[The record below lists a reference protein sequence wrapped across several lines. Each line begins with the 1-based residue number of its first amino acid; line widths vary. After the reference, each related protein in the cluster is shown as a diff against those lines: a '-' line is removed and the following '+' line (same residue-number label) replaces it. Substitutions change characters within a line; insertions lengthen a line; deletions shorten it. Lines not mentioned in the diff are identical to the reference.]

1 MVSFASVQGPA
12 LRLHEQ
18 DDGVLVAR
26 AQGGDRAAF
35 RELYL
40 RHARY
45 VAGAIA
51 RWLGRD
57 AELDDIVQDTFVR
70 AAERIDSLRSAT
82 HVRPWLVTIA
92 IRITHSRLVRER
104 RRTSLMRFFVAHQ
117 PQSSDPRMQGPADE
131 LGAAL
136 VRIPEGLRVP
146 WMLHRIEGERL
157 EDVAVTCGVSL
168 ATVKR
173 RIAECGRRL
182 ESAGAWET
190 ATTTAATTATTT
202 ATTTGGT
209 P

>member
-1 MVSFASVQGPA
+1 MTSSVLVHEAP
-12 LRLHEQ
+12 LRLQEQ
-18 DDGVLVAR
+18 DDAVLVAR

-35 RELYL
+35 REIYL

-45 VAGAIA
+45 VAGAVA

-70 AAERIDSLRSAT
+70 AAERLGSLRSAV

-104 RRTSLMRFFVAHQ
+104 RRTSLLRFFVALQ
-117 PQSSDPRMQGPADE
+117 PQASDPRDRAPADE

-136 VRIPEGLRVP
+136 VRMPEDLRVP

-157 EDVAVTCGVSL
+157 EDVAITCGVSL

-182 ESAGAWET
+182 EREQALPAGG
-190 ATTTAATTATTT
+190 AA
-202 ATTTGGT
+202 
-209 P
+209 

>member
-1 MVSFASVQGPA
+1 MATSASIHEPPI
-12 LRLHEQ
+12 RLQEQ
-18 DDGVLVAR
+18 DDSVLVAK

-45 VAGAIA
+45 VAGAIS

-57 AELDDIVQDTFVR
+57 AEIDDIVQDTFVR
-70 AAERIDSLRSAT
+70 AAERLGSLRSAT

-104 RRTSLMRFFVAHQ
+104 RRSSLLQLFFAQ
-117 PQSSDPRMQGPADE
+117 EPRASDPRERAPADD

-136 VRIPEGLRVP
+136 VRMPEGLRVP

-157 EDVAVTCGVSL
+157 EDVAATCGVSL

-182 ESAGAWET
+182 ERDGDLQP
-190 ATTTAATTATTT
+190 
-202 ATTTGGT
+202 GGVR
-209 P
+209 

>member
-1 MVSFASVQGPA
+1 MAFSASAPEPA

-18 DDGVLVAR
+18 DDGVLVAKV
-26 AQGGDRAAF
+26 QGGDRAAF

-57 AELDDIVQDTFVR
+57 ADVDDIVQDTFVR
-70 AAERIDSLRSAT
+70 AAERMDSLRSAD

-104 RRTSLMRFFVAHQ
+104 RRSAIMRFFLAQQ
-117 PQSSDPRMQGPADE
+117 PQSSDPRARAPADD

-136 VRIPEGLRVP
+136 VRLPEGLRVP

-157 EDVAVTCGVSL
+157 EDVAITCGVSL
-168 ATVKR
+168 ATIKR

-182 ESAGAWET
+182 ERDGALQP
-190 ATTTAATTATTT
+190 
-202 ATTTGGT
+202 GGA

>member
-1 MVSFASVQGPA
+1 MASSASSPATVGGAPVRLQGS
-12 LRLHEQ
+12 
-18 DDGVLVAR
+18 DDAVLVAR
-26 AQGGDRAAF
+26 ARSGDRAAF

-51 RWLGRD
+51 RWLGQGAD
-57 AELDDIVQDTFVR
+57 LDDIVQDTFVR
-70 AAERIDSLRSAT
+70 AAERLGSLRSAD

-104 RRTSLMRFFVAHQ
+104 RRSSLLRFFVAMA
-117 PQSSDPRMQGPADE
+117 PAASDPRDRAPVDD

-136 VRIPEGLRVP
+136 VRLPDDLRVP
-146 WMLHRIEGERL
+146 WMLHRIEGEKL
-157 EDVAVTCGVSL
+157 EDVAITCGVSL

-173 RIAECGRRL
+173 RIAQCEQRL
-182 ESAGAWET
+182 EKSGDLGLGGA
-190 ATTTAATTATTT
+190 
-202 ATTTGGT
+202 